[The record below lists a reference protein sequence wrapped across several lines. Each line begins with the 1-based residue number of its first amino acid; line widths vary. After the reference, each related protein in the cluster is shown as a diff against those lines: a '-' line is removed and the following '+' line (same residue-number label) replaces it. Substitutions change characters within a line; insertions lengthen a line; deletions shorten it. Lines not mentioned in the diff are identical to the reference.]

1 MNLSIR
7 YRLTILVPLICLL
20 LLGAGGGLGA
30 PVQLHAEEFRFRYSA
45 GTKFKALSE
54 VDEEVYYNGRFAY
67 NALILN
73 RIAWEVKDVRRGS
86 GLIDGTFIT
95 TEQLGIDRPVY
106 EISSTYSSRYWRQAD
121 GTYDIEPDY
130 YMPVVRNVPI
140 FPEGDIEVGES
151 WKAPGEEVHDLR
163 RDYGIDVPL
172 RIPFR
177 ASYRYLGQG
186 EFKGKEY
193 ELISVQYTV
202 RHQTSS
208 YFTRYPLYPVRISGF
223 SDQLIFWDGENGYPH
238 AYTEQ
243 FSFIY
248 SLSNGDEYEFTGTAT
263 TEITETVPMDRT
275 RIAEEVQRRI
285 EEGGVEDTEVSA
297 DERGVTLNLEN
308 IQFAPDSA
316 DLLPGEEDKLERIA
330 EILGKY
336 PDRDLLITGHTA
348 LAGTPEGRQRL
359 STDRAATIARYLLDR
374 GIREREEI
382 LIEGKGASEPLAD
395 NSTPEGMRKNRRVE
409 ITILEN

>member
-1 MNLSIR
+1 
-7 YRLTILVPLICLL
+7 
-20 LLGAGGGLGA
+20 
-30 PVQLHAEEFRFRYSA
+30 
-45 GTKFKALSE
+45 
-54 VDEEVYYNGRFAY
+54 
-67 NALILN
+67 
-73 RIAWEVKDVRRGS
+73 
-86 GLIDGTFIT
+86 
-95 TEQLGIDRPVY
+95 
-106 EISSTYSSRYWRQAD
+106 
-121 GTYDIEPDY
+121 
-130 YMPVVRNVPI
+130 
-140 FPEGDIEVGES
+140 
-151 WKAPGEEVHDLR
+151 
-163 RDYGIDVPL
+163 
-172 RIPFR
+172 
-177 ASYRYLGQG
+177 
-186 EFKGKEY
+186 
-193 ELISVQYTV
+193 
-202 RHQTSS
+202 
-208 YFTRYPLYPVRISGF
+208 
-223 SDQLIFWDGENGYPH
+223 

-285 EEGGVEDTEVSA
+285 EEEGVEDTEVSA

-316 DLLPGEEDKLERIA
+316 DLLPGEENKLERIA

-348 LAGTPEGRQRL
+348 LAGTPEGRQKL
-359 STDRAATIARYLLDR
+359 STDRAAAIARYLLDR